1 MISKRIAGRKDGRSS
16 ASDALGYGEGLKGDR
31 ETGELLDKSHRTRL
45 GNFGLVDDGVYIG
58 RAIAEMADMIEMAAF
73 EMQANCDL
81 NTRVGEDKKLAHFV
95 VSYNQEKPS
104 EAVLRDT
111 EDSMIAVMELDKN
124 HFATFLHND
133 NGYWHLHLF
142 VSRIEKDK
150 SHRCNALW
158 HDQIKRDKVCRE
170 IEIRHN
176 LPRDNGLHIVDDR
189 GQIVEIPREQRIA
202 NRNARSASLSDKAKK
217 TEIYSGEK
225 SFQTWANEIRIG
237 DRLKHAT
244 SWQDL
249 HAAAAAYGCEVRE
262 KGAGFIICP
271 SGEKGGIQLSKV
283 GLKNLPAKFGAFQSA
298 KLGSQLSPE
307 ITYKPEPTNPKA
319 ASHYGKWRE
328 LKGAFKPVK
337 NDRLNEQRNAHK
349 QRRDSL
355 RAQHKSELEKIR
367 AGKKGQERAIA
378 VSVAKMEQ
386 AISLTQLAEQI
397 VRERQ
402 ALRKQLAEQG
412 PGNTF
417 RDYLVKEAAKGD
429 DKALAL
435 AQKYGADEATEVSR
449 KREADQ
455 FKIVAAVSG
464 AEARS
469 AVRIHFTHRVERNG
483 TVVFNL
489 GQGRTITDSAVSRQ
503 VQLNAVAANN
513 PEAIATA
520 LRFAVAKY
528 GNTLTL
534 TGSQEFQRMAV
545 ETAVLKGLG
554 IKFADPVLE
563 AYREKFAAEQQ
574 RNFPTTLKE
583 NQNASN
589 HRRKFP
595 TRIPPAHRRDRLHH
609 LSDGDM
615 VLDTS
620 RDVGALRQNVSD
632 RLEQPQEGLYY
643 GLQRA
648 AGGATRAG
656 SAIAVRAELPSAN
669 RNAVIDTGSTGST
682 TASAYRDTGAFW
694 LGSGGGAPT
703 SSASERGGFP
713 NSTVN
718 SSSIVATERVL
729 PEVVEGF
736 NTVDPILTEQEK
748 AKHFANAWGA
758 VTTLDAVES
767 SGKVVAIEDDLV
779 IQHTGRGKYVMHKLV
794 PGSRIPKEGD
804 VVTFE
809 GGRIKDMPDQ
819 SKGMVR

>member
-1 MISKRIAGRKDGRSS
+1 MISKRIAGRKDGRFS

-31 ETGELLDKSHRTRL
+31 ATGELLDKSHRTRL

-58 RAIAEMADMIEMAAF
+58 RAIVDMADLIEMAAF

-111 EDSMIAVMELDKN
+111 EDSMMAAMELDKN
-124 HFATFLHND
+124 HFATFLHDD

-176 LPRDNGLHIVDDR
+176 LARDNGLHIVDDR

-202 NRNARSASLSDKAKK
+202 NRNARPASLSDKAKK

-237 DRLKHAT
+237 DRLKHAK

-298 KLGSQLSPE
+298 KLGNQVQTE
-307 ITYKPEPTNPKA
+307 TTYKPEPTNPKA
-319 ASHYGKWRE
+319 ASHYDKWRE
-328 LKGAFKPVK
+328 LKDAFKPVK
-337 NDRLNEQRNAHK
+337 TDRLNEQRNAHK
-349 QRRDSL
+349 LLRDSL
-355 RAQHKSELEKIR
+355 RTQHKSELEKIR

-378 VSVAKMEQ
+378 VSVAKMEH
-386 AISLTQLAEQI
+386 AISLTQLAER
-397 VRERQ
+397 VACERR
-402 ALRKQLAEQG
+402 ALRKELTEQG

-429 DKALAL
+429 DKVLAL

-449 KREADQ
+449 KREIDQ
-455 FKIVAAVSG
+455 LKIVAAVSG
-464 AEARS
+464 SEARS
-469 AVRIHFTHRVERNG
+469 APRINFTHHVERNG

-489 GQGRTITDSAVSRQ
+489 GQGRTITDSAISRQ

-520 LRFAVAKY
+520 LRFAIAKY
-528 GNTLTL
+528 GSTLTL

-554 IKFADPVLE
+554 IKFADPALD

-574 RNFPTTLKE
+574 RKFPTTLKE

-589 HRRKFP
+589 HRRKLP
-595 TRIPPAHRRDRLHH
+595 ARIPPAHRRDRLHH

-620 RDVGALRQNVSD
+620 GDVSALRQNVSD
-632 RLEQPQEGLYY
+632 RMEQPQERLNY

-648 AGGATRAG
+648 AGGATRTG
-656 SAIAVRAELPSAN
+656 STSAVRGELPDAN
-669 RNAVIDTGSTGST
+669 RPDVIDTGSTDSRAT
-682 TASAYRDTGAFW
+682 RAVSAPGIVR
-694 LGSGGGAPT
+694 LGIGGGAGA
-703 SSASERGGFP
+703 SSASQRSGLSNPTVKTLPPSMLRTDMVTEYP
-713 NSTVN
+713 NA
-718 SSSIVATERVL
+718 I
-729 PEVVEGF
+729 
-736 NTVDPILTEQEK
+736 DPILTDQEK
-748 AKHFANAWGA
+748 AGLLANAWNA
-758 VTTLDAVES
+758 VPALEGVES
-767 SGKVVAIEDDLV
+767 SGKIVAIEGDLI
-779 IQHTGRGKYVMHKLV
+779 IQHTGRGRYVMHKLV
-794 PGSRIPKEGD
+794 LGSRMPKEGD
-804 VVTFE
+804 IVTFR
-809 GGRIKDMPDQ
+809 GGQIKDMPDQ
-819 SKGMVR
+819 SKGVER